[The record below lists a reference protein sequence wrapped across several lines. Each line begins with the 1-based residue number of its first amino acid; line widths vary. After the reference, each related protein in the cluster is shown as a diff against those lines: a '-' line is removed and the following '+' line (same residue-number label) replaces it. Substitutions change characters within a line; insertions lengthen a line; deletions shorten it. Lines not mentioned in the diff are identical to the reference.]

1 VRPNAREDVYRAI
14 DEGKAREFWEWCEE
28 KVKPFE

>member
-1 VRPNAREDVYRAI
+1 VYRAI